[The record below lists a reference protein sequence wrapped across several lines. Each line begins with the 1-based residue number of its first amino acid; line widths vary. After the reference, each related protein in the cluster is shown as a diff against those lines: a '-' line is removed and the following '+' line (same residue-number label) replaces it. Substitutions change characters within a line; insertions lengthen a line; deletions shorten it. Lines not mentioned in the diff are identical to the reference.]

1 MASLTPP
8 GKWQVLMVAGAGV
21 PEELL
26 NGILVPRGFAPV
38 TTVVSLSELV
48 ARMRLLPPALVVVPV
63 GGAGQGGEFAQF
75 ETELRKHPGTAA
87 IGTAPTK
94 DADTVLA
101 AMRAGVLE
109 FLVVPPD
116 AEELRVA
123 VSRVLALSSGGGSA
137 QGRVYTVYSAKGG
150 LGTSTIAASLAWELA
165 HRNGKQGV
173 ALADFTTTGAGVRVM
188 LNLSPLYDL
197 GNITARTDRID
208 RDLLRSVMVAHP
220 EGVSVLAAAEEVD
233 AAEALDTST
242 ANRLFE
248 VLRQEYQYTVVDSDH
263 HFADPTLAA
272 LDAADRIVLV
282 TQLDVSALRSAQ
294 RTLGVFSRLG
304 YLADKVVIVVNRR
317 SDRDRISVSD
327 AEKVLG
333 RPVDFRVPNDYAACA
348 DAITN
353 GQFVQRYA
361 PSSPLVSS
369 LNVIATKLGGGAD
382 HGARGSK
389 NGQPAP
395 SRLSKLFGRR

>member
-8 GKWQVLMVAGAGV
+8 GKRQVLMVAGAGV

-63 GGAGQGGEFAQF
+63 SGAGNGGEFAGF
-75 ETELRKHPGTAA
+75 EMELRKHPGTAA

-101 AMRAGVLE
+101 AMRAGILE

-116 AEELRVA
+116 ADELRVA
-123 VSRVLALSSGGGSA
+123 VSRVLALSSGNASPV
-137 QGRVYTVYSAKGG
+137 GRVYTVYSAKGG
-150 LGTSTIAASLAWELA
+150 LGTSTVAASLAWELA
-165 HRNGKQGV
+165 NRNGKQGV

-233 AAEALDTST
+233 AADALDTST

-248 VLRQEYQYTVVDSDH
+248 VLRQEYLYTVVDSDH

-304 YLADKVVIVVNRR
+304 YGPEKVVIVANRR

-333 RPVDFRVPNDYAACA
+333 RPVDFRIPNDYAACA

-361 PSSPLVSS
+361 PSSPLVAS
-369 LNVIATKLGGGAD
+369 LHVIATKLGGGT
-382 HGARGSK
+382 GGQSNGSM

>member
-8 GKWQVLMVAGAGV
+8 GKRQVLMVAGAGV

-63 GGAGQGGEFAQF
+63 SGAGNGGEFAGF
-75 ETELRKHPGTAA
+75 EMELRKHPGTAA

-101 AMRAGVLE
+101 AMRAGILE

-116 AEELRVA
+116 ADELRVA
-123 VSRVLALSSGGGSA
+123 VSRVLALSSGNASPV
-137 QGRVYTVYSAKGG
+137 GRVYTVYSAKGG
-150 LGTSTIAASLAWELA
+150 LGTSTVAASLAWELA
-165 HRNGKQGV
+165 NRNGKQGV

>member
-8 GKWQVLMVAGAGV
+8 GKRQVLMVAGAGI

-26 NGILVPRGFAPV
+26 DGILVPRGFAPV
-38 TTVVSLSELV
+38 STVVSLSELV
-48 ARMRLLPPALVVVPV
+48 ARMRLMPPALVVVPV
-63 GGAGQGGEFAQF
+63 SGAGNGGEFAGF
-75 ETELRKHPGTAA
+75 EMELRKHPGTAA

-116 AEELRVA
+116 ADELRVA
-123 VSRVLALSSGGGSA
+123 VSRVLTLSSGSSSPLGK
-137 QGRVYTVYSAKGG
+137 VFTVYSAKGG

-165 HRNGKQGV
+165 QRNGKQGV

-233 AAEALDTST
+233 AAESLDTST

-248 VLRQEYQYTVVDSDH
+248 VLRQELLYTVVDSDH

-304 YLADKVVIVVNRR
+304 YGPEKVVVIANRR
-317 SDRDRISVSD
+317 SDRDRISASD

-361 PSSPLVSS
+361 PSSPLVAS
-369 LNVIATKLGGGAD
+369 LNVVANKLVGA
-382 HGARGSK
+382 GSTSNGSL